1 MAIAALVVIAAV
13 VAALLL
19 RPKPQTQITTAPR
32 RSLNYWAMVQKY
44 RAGQPYQAPFKL
56 PGDILFEKDYRVR
69 FHFSSPQPGFLYLI
83 NEGPQPINGLPAY
96 VVLFPKPAFND
107 GSAGLQAN
115 QEMSTS
121 EFRFDAEQGTEKL
134 WLVWSAA
141 RLPELEAVKGV
152 VNPKD
157 QGAISDPDQ
166 IRSVRDLMNKHY
178 AAAKPAVEKD
188 EANAQMSVKGSG
200 DVLVH
205 QIKLLHY

>member
-1 MAIAALVVIAAV
+1 
-13 VAALLL
+13 
-19 RPKPQTQITTAPR
+19 
-32 RSLNYWAMVQKY
+32 
-44 RAGQPYQAPFKL
+44 
-56 PGDILFEKDYRVR
+56 
-69 FHFSSPQPGFLYLI
+69 
-83 NEGPQPINGLPAY
+83 
-96 VVLFPKPAFND
+96 
-107 GSAGLQAN
+107 
-115 QEMSTS
+115 MSTS